1 MSERPFD
8 PAQFTENARRGWDS
22 AASGWKKWAPTIEA
36 GAQVVNDRLVDMAGL
51 EAGHKALDIATGYG
65 EPLMTVLKRVGLT
78 GHVVATD
85 LSLEMIELARERVTG
100 YGLTH
105 VTFHACNGE
114 TLDIPETDFDAALCR
129 WGLMLMADPDAC
141 LRRLQ
146 ALLKP
151 GSRAAMAVFSEPAK
165 SPWLSVAGGTVRR
178 EVGVG
183 PPDPAEPNIFRLAD
197 AADLEQRFRA
207 AGFGDIE
214 LEQVSGTM
222 VYDSPDAYVGFLQDA
237 ARDIVRLLE
246 AQSPERQHAIWQAVA
261 DAVQPYRASDGSV
274 HLAFECHCIAGA
286 SPNGGRAIH

>member
-1 MSERPFD
+1 MKRHQARP
-8 PAQFTENARRGWDS
+8 RS
-22 AASGWKKWAPTIEA
+22 C
-36 GAQVVNDRLVDMAGL
+36 
-51 EAGHKALDIATGYG
+51 
-65 EPLMTVLKRVGLT
+65 
-78 GHVVATD
+78 
-85 LSLEMIELARERVTG
+85 
-100 YGLTH
+100 GLTH
-105 VTFHACNGE
+105 ATFYACNGE
-114 TLDIPETDFDAALCR
+114 TLEIPETDFDAALCR

-141 LRRLQ
+141 LRRVQ
-146 ALLKP
+146 TLLKP
-151 GSRAAMAVFSEPAK
+151 GGRAAMAVFSKPPK

-197 AADLEQRFRA
+197 AGDLEQRFRA

-246 AQSPERQHAIWQAVA
+246 DQSPERQRAIWQAVA

-274 HLAFECHCIAGA
+274 HLALECHCIAGA
-286 SPNGGRAIH
+286 SPKGGRAIH